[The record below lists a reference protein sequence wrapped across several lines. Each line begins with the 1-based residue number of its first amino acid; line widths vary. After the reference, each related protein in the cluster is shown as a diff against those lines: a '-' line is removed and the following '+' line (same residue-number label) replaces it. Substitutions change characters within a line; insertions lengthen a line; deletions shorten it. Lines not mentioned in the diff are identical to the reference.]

1 MHQNLRL
8 ERISKI
14 CYCKVYLCRNNCG
27 RMPGKGIAEM
37 VQKLSLSAGSK
48 TNKINLVNVYNYCAA
63 NIGCSIKS
71 IDDMTKME
79 RIQ

>member
-1 MHQNLRL
+1 
-8 ERISKI
+8 
-14 CYCKVYLCRNNCG
+14 
-27 RMPGKGIAEM
+27 MPGKGIAEM

-48 TNKINLVNVYNYCAA
+48 PNKINLVNVYNYCAA

>member
-1 MHQNLRL
+1 
-8 ERISKI
+8 
-14 CYCKVYLCRNNCG
+14 
-27 RMPGKGIAEM
+27 MPGKGIAEM

-48 TNKINLVNVYNYCAA
+48 TKINLVNVYNYCAA